1 MGLSPRRS
9 ANRRPQ
15 SVTANTVDKTNVV
28 MARLG
33 HLVLRSARC
42 EICRYHPRLSMSRVM
57 TRRGQL
63 SARNAGAKA
72 NPDPEA
78 PRSPSRPLTTHHQGS
93 GNRPLN
99 IATKG
104 VSIRRNFC
112 TGHRLHLLGR
122 AECIGIGAENT
133 TVAI

>member
-1 MGLSPRRS
+1 MGLSPRRP
-9 ANRRPQ
+9 ANRRLQ
-15 SVTANTVDKTNVV
+15 SVTANTVDKTDVV

-33 HLVLRSARC
+33 HLALRSARC
-42 EICRYHPRLSMSRVM
+42 EICRYHPRLSMSKVIISK
-57 TRRGQL
+57 GQL

-72 NPDPEA
+72 NTDPEA
-78 PRSPSRPLTTHHQGS
+78 PRSPSRPLATHHQGR
-93 GNRPLN
+93 GNRPLS

-122 AECIGIGAENT
+122 TECIGLGAENT